1 MTESSNKLK
10 IFLED
15 ISVRRT
21 FTWLPWVLL
30 IIVIIGFFGWHQ
42 LQKPKA
48 PVAADGVKMPA
59 EKLEP
64 LIDTTRT
71 GGVVSYSAAVKV
83 AAPAVVNIFT
93 TQKVKQLD
101 HPLLNDPAFRE
112 FFGNQLPDGQSQD
125 PNENS
130 LGSGVIVRPDGYILT
145 NNHVIAQAD
154 QIVVALRDGRRASAK
169 VIGTDPDTDLAVIKI
184 ELNNLPVLPFKLSGN
199 EVGDVVLAIGNPFG
213 VGQTVTQ
220 GIISATGRSDLG
232 INTYEDFIQTDAAI
246 NPGNSGGALIDV
258 AGNLIGVNTAIF
270 SQSGGSLGIG
280 FAIPAKICQQIM
292 NAILKDG
299 RVVRGYMGISLQA
312 VSQDNVFE
320 TKAPGVVV
328 ANVQKNGPAD
338 KAGFQKGDKILKVND
353 EQISSASYL
362 INYVAMQAPNSTIQ
376 VSIERDGK
384 PMTLNV
390 VVTERLVQN
399 QNSDAQYIP
408 LPR

>member
-1 MTESSNKLK
+1 M
-10 IFLED
+10 
-15 ISVRRT
+15 RRT

-30 IIVIIGFFGWHQ
+30 IIVILGFFGWHQ
-42 LQKPKA
+42 LQKPQA

-93 TQKVKQLD
+93 TQKVKKLE

-280 FAIPAKICQQIM
+280 FAIPANVCQQVL
-292 NAILKDG
+292 NSILKDG
-299 RVVRGYMGISLQA
+299 RVVRGWLGISLIPNT
-312 VSQDNVFE
+312 VEQDVLAA
-320 TKAPGVVV
+320 KSVGVVV
-328 ANVQKNGPAD
+328 ADVLRGGPAD
-338 KAGFQKGDKILKVND
+338 EAGVKRNDKIIQVNN
-353 EQISSASYL
+353 EQITSASHL
-362 INYVAMQAPNSTIQ
+362 INYVALQAPE
-376 VSIERDGK
+376 SIINVIVERDGK
-384 PMTLNV
+384 QQTLQV
-390 VVTERLVQN
+390 KVGERKVQ
-399 QNSDAQYIP
+399 QNAQSQYIP
-408 LPR
+408 LPKR